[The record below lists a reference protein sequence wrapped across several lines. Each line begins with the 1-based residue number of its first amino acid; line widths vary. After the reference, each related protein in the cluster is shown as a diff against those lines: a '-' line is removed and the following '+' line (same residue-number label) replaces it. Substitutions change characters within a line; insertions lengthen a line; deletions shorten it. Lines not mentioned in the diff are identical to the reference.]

1 MSHHG
6 QAPDDNLHSSWVEL
20 HYNQSSSSSSRRSS
34 VGGLEHPPPSSSSQH
49 QGDMEQI
56 LLDAQ
61 LESDRNSS
69 SDSPSLAMKP
79 KTAAS
84 QAAPSE
90 SGSSA
95 DHTSTQSEE
104 DGQERGVEVE
114 SMLKSSVDWT
124 WDWSSRP
131 ENLPP
136 KEFLFQHPKQ
146 TGSLSVRKARVM
158 KKGILSSEFLVIFI
172 PSIVV
177 SHLLTLG
184 LGIYIGKRLAASSA
198 STL

>member
-1 MSHHG
+1 MIVHQRDMEQILLDAQLES
-6 QAPDDNLHSSWVEL
+6 DRN
-20 HYNQSSSSSSRRSS
+20 SSSDRS
-34 VGGLEHPPPSSSSQH
+34 VSQRYSTDIGQKQRCSMIVH
-49 QGDMEQI
+49 QRDMEQI

-69 SDSPSLAMKP
+69 SDSPPLVMRP
-79 KTAAS
+79 KTAAPR
-84 QAAPSE
+84 AAPSE

-104 DGQERGVEVE
+104 DGQERAVEVE
-114 SMLKSSVDWT
+114 SMLKSSADWI

-146 TGSLSVRKARVM
+146 TGSLSMRKARMM

-184 LGIYIGKRLAASSA
+184 LGIYIGKRLAASTA

>member
-6 QAPDDNLHSSWVEL
+6 QAPEDSLHSSWVEL
-20 HYNQSSSSSSRRSS
+20 HYSQSSSSRRLSTE
-34 VGGLEHPPPSSSSQH
+34 GGLEHMPSSSSQH

-69 SDSPSLAMKP
+69 SDSPPLAMRP
-79 KTAAS
+79 KTAATL
-84 QAAPSE
+84 AAPSE

-104 DGQERGVEVE
+104 DGQEHAVEVE
-114 SMLKSSVDWT
+114 SMLKSSADWI

-146 TGSLSVRKARVM
+146 TGSLSMRKARVM
-158 KKGILSSEFLVIFI
+158 KKGLLSSEFLVIFI

-184 LGIYIGKRLAASSA
+184 LGIYIGKRLAASTA

>member
-6 QAPDDNLHSSWVEL
+6 QDPEDNLHSSWVEL
-20 HYNQSSSSSSRRSS
+20 QYSQSSSSRRSS
-34 VGGLEHPPPSSSSQH
+34 VGGGLEHMPSSSSQH

-69 SDSPSLAMKP
+69 SDSPPLVMRP
-79 KTAAS
+79 KTAAPR
-84 QAAPSE
+84 AAPSE

-104 DGQERGVEVE
+104 DGQERAVEVE
-114 SMLKSSVDWT
+114 SMLKSSADWI

-146 TGSLSVRKARVM
+146 TGSLSMRKARMM

-184 LGIYIGKRLAASSA
+184 LGIYIGKRLAASTA

>member
-6 QAPDDNLHSSWVEL
+6 QAPEDNLHSSWVEL
-20 HYNQSSSSSSRRSS
+20 HYSQSSSSRRSS
-34 VGGLEHPPPSSSSQH
+34 VGGGLEHMPSSSSQH

-69 SDSPSLAMKP
+69 SDSPPLVMRP
-79 KTAAS
+79 KTAAPR
-84 QAAPSE
+84 AAPSE

-104 DGQERGVEVE
+104 DGQERAVEVE
-114 SMLKSSVDWT
+114 SMLKSSADWI

-146 TGSLSVRKARVM
+146 TGSLSMRKARMM

-184 LGIYIGKRLAASSA
+184 LGIYIGKRLAASTA